1 MRVLIAVDRSEYA
14 EIVLEHGLDRAVQV
28 AAGAIDIATVV
39 ASEGDVASARAWLEE
54 LVHDGLET
62 FRLADRTYNLHVRVG
77 DPVATIAELAKEVS
91 PDVLVIGR
99 FHSPS
104 TYEDILRRVSSPTLV
119 IGIDGP
125 VLEPQCPACEAV
137 RRATEGDELF
147 CEAHHQDRLDDLS
160 IRIPPMHDV
169 GSRLW

>member
-28 AAGAIDIATVV
+28 AASAIEIATVV
-39 ASEGDVASARAWLEE
+39 ASDREVPAARAWLEE

-62 FRLADRTYNLHVRVG
+62 FRLEDRTCNLHVLAG
-77 DPVATIAELAKEVS
+77 EPVATIAELAKELT

-125 VLEPQCPACEAV
+125 VLEPQCAACAAV
-137 RRATEGDELF
+137 RRATAGDELF
-147 CEAHHQDRLDDLS
+147 CEAHHQERLDDLS
-160 IRIPPMHDV
+160 LRIPPMNDA